1 MAIAPKSSADFFTPR
16 VLIADDEQT
25 MRSLLSDLLRQEGC
39 NVVAKAEN
47 GLMAFEFYKSKSP
60 DMIFL
65 DINMPEEDGIDVLKR
80 IREEDKEVFICMVSA
95 DAYPA
100 TVKEAV
106 TQGVSGFVV
115 KPLSQSRIH
124 DVVANFHKQRRK

>member
-1 MAIAPKSSADFFTPR
+1 MSFAPR

-25 MRSLLSDLLRQEGC
+25 MRTLLADLLRQEGC
-39 NVVAKAEN
+39 KVIARAAN
-47 GLMAFEFYKSKSP
+47 GVEAFEFYKSKKP

-80 IREEDKEVFICMVSA
+80 IREEDKETFICMVSA
-95 DAYPA
+95 DAYPE
-100 TVKEAV
+100 TVREAV
-106 TQGVSGFVV
+106 TLGVSGFVV

-124 DVVANFHKQRRK
+124 DIVVNFHSAKK

>member
-1 MAIAPKSSADFFTPR
+1 MLTVFSPR

-25 MRSLLSDLLRQEGC
+25 MRTLLADLLRQEGC
-39 NVVAKAEN
+39 KVIARAVN
-47 GLMAFEFYKSKSP
+47 GIEAFEFYKSKKP

-65 DINMPEEDGIDVLKR
+65 DINMPEESGIDLLKR
-80 IREEDKEVFICMVSA
+80 IREEDKETFICMVSA
-95 DAYPA
+95 DAYPE

-106 TQGVSGFVV
+106 SQGVSGFVV

-124 DVVANFHKQRRK
+124 DVVVNYHAARKSAG

>member
-1 MAIAPKSSADFFTPR
+1 
-16 VLIADDEQT
+16 
-25 MRSLLSDLLRQEGC
+25 MRTLLADLLRHEGC
-39 NVVAKAEN
+39 KVIARAEN
-47 GLMAFEFYKSKSP
+47 GVEAFEFYEQKKP

-65 DINMPEEDGIDVLKR
+65 DINMPEESGIDVLKR
-80 IREEDKEVFICMVSA
+80 IRQEAGDKETFICMVSA

-124 DVVANFHKQRRK
+124 DVVENFYKARGK

>member
-1 MAIAPKSSADFFTPR
+1 MSNSNPPR

-25 MRSLLSDLLRQEGC
+25 MRTLLADLLRQEGC
-39 NVVAKAEN
+39 KVIARASN
-47 GLMAFEFYKSKSP
+47 GVEAFEFYKAKQP

-80 IREEDKEVFICMVSA
+80 IREEDKESFICMVSA
-95 DAYPA
+95 DAYPE
-100 TVKEAV
+100 TVREAV
-106 TQGVSGFVV
+106 GLGVSGFVV

-124 DVVANFHKQRRK
+124 DVVVNYRKARGS